1 MKILAIN
8 GSYRKNGNTARMIDM
23 VATQMQE
30 IASKK
35 QGNFEFEIVHLG
47 HQDIGFCR
55 GCRVCFDKGEQKCPL
70 QDDLLSIYQKILSAD
85 GLILASP
92 VYVND
97 VSGIMKNWI
106 DRNAFLSHRPAIAG
120 KQAMIITTVGLG
132 PTRHASRTMAEVL
145 TTWGVILVGEQGF
158 KMGARMPKTHAQS
171 LFQDRVMKAATR
183 FYRALE
189 KPAVPSFLS
198 LMTFRIQQG
207 YWWKELPNDSVD
219 VRYWQSQGLT
229 HPQRDYYI
237 SHQANK
243 LKISMARLIGTILV
257 PFVT

>member
-8 GSYRKNGNTARMIDM
+8 GSYRKNGNTARMIEM
-23 VATQMQE
+23 VAAQIRE
-30 IASKK
+30 IASEN
-35 QGNFEFEIVHLG
+35 QEDFEFEIVHLG
-47 HQDIGFCR
+47 HQNIGFCH

-106 DRNAFLSHRPAIAG
+106 DRNAFLSHRPALAG
-120 KQAMIITTVGLG
+120 KRAMILTTVGLG
-132 PTRHASRTMAEVL
+132 PTQHASRTMVEAL
-145 TTWGVILVGEQGF
+145 TTWGVILIGQQGF
-158 KMGARMPKTHAQS
+158 KMGARMPKTKAQS
-171 LFQDRVMKAATR
+171 LFQDRAMKAATK

-189 KPAVPSFLS
+189 KPAIPSFLS

-207 YWWKELPNDSVD
+207 YWWRGSATNSMDGQ
-219 VRYWQSQGLT
+219 YWQSQGWT
-229 HPQRDYYI
+229 QPGRDYYV
-237 SHQANK
+237 SHQARNSK
-243 LKISMARLIGTILV
+243 VALARLVGAILA